1 MNQTPVPDDILS
13 DILSDI
19 PIHQIACFPYS
30 IYISV
35 YYLSAITRSHTFRK
49 VIAQL
54 SSTSGII

>member
-1 MNQTPVPDDILS
+1 MNQIPVPDDILS

-19 PIHQIACFPYS
+19 PIHQLVFLYS